1 LVFIFPKG
9 GNKISIEKAK
19 SEADLRCWNF
29 YSDFELILFEI

>member
-9 GNKISIEKAK
+9 GNKISIEKVK
-19 SEADLRCWNF
+19 NEADLRCRNF